1 MRHCVLLLLLL
12 AVALL
17 LSPAP
22 ATAQGRTVDCVA
34 AVVNGGIVTR
44 FDVEVAEAFGLFDP
58 IAAADPAKAADPAAR
73 RAAILNRLIDQ
84 KLVIDQIRP
93 SAPVPDPAAVDAE
106 WRRLLA
112 RAGSDAIRSR
122 LDRLGMN
129 EADVRLYIGEK
140 VLFRKILDDR
150 FLRTVSVSLREI
162 ESFYADTF
170 VPARRAEGRT
180 AQPLVGV
187 LDAIEAEIKKAKIEA
202 QAAAWIDALRD
213 QAEVEIRADCLK

>member
-44 FDVEVAEAFGLFDP
+44 FDVEVAEAFGLF
-58 IAAADPAKAADPAAR
+58 DPAKAADPAAR

-213 QAEVEIRADCLK
+213 QAEAEIRADCLK